1 MTLASSLSR
10 FVESRI
16 RGRGREYFARGM
28 VSLLSCGPAAV
39 EATVFGSEEYDV
51 TLIREGRGLVA
62 FCSCP
67 YVDRGEPC
75 KHIWAVI
82 LAAEKA
88 EGLIGPRGEVSERLV
103 VGWGTPPSVPPPPP
117 VWRRT
122 LDALTVPPL
131 LTPSPRGLAGRE
143 VLYLLDVAAT
153 LRSRQLSVQIMTGR
167 RLGDGTWDKLSPLKL
182 RADEI
187 PGLPDPGDRQ
197 GLALVAA
204 LGRETLRWS
213 MSFYSSQVPAQCEI
227 PPTVAGLLL
236 PVLCATGRFRVHS
249 EPDPAGGTPLE
260 WDSGAPW
267 EIWLEVCEELAEGSP
282 ESGNCAMSASL
293 RRTDERGDAE
303 RLAAQPLPVLLGA
316 SGFLLAGGRIS
327 ALAAEGLRWAPLLKP
342 EAALRVP
349 AAERFD
355 LLERLLAAPDLPKL
369 DLPASM
375 RLEEI
380 AAVPRPRLR
389 LLPPRWD
396 GGWPRAEL
404 SFLYEDLTVTADSP
418 ERGLYQPDS
427 RRFLLRD
434 PGAERKGA
442 ERLGELGFRL
452 EAQTSSTPPALQ
464 IATGRVPKVVPVLLA
479 EGWAVEAE
487 GKLYRTGGSFKM
499 NVASGVD
506 WFELHGEADF
516 EGQTV
521 PLPQLLAAIRKGAP
535 FIALSDGSLGM
546 LPEEWV
552 RKLSPMAALGSP
564 EGDHLRFRSVQA
576 VLLDAWFADE
586 PTITCDAAFERAR
599 GRLREF
605 SGIAPAEAPPG
616 FKGELRGYQQAG
628 LGWLHFLRDF
638 GFGGCLADDMG
649 LGKTVQV
656 LALLESRRTRRKRDR
671 LPPSLV
677 VVPRSLIFNWLSE
690 AARFTPRLRV
700 LDHTGT
706 ERDGEAFAGHD
717 LVLTTYGTL
726 RKDIAALREM
736 EFDYLILDEAQA
748 IKNADS
754 QTAKAAR
761 LLRGRHRLALSGT
774 PVENHLGELWS
785 LLEFLNPGILGASPT
800 FRQHAD
806 APRAPLVGNQGALAR
821 ALRPLL
827 LRRTKEQV
835 APELPPRLE
844 QTIYCEL
851 PPKQR
856 RLYDELRDHYR
867 ASLSRRIGENGLG
880 RAKIMVLE
888 ALLRLRQAAC
898 HPGLLDERRA
908 GEPCAKLDLLLP
920 QLREMLAEGH
930 KALVFSQFT
939 SFLALLRRQ
948 LDAEG
953 TSYLYLDGRTRD
965 RREKVEAFQTDPESR
980 LFLISLKAGGL
991 GLNLTGADYV
1001 YLLDPWW
1008 NPAVEA
1014 QAIDRA
1020 HRIGQARPVFASRLV
1035 ARDTVEEKILDL
1047 QKTKRDLADAVIQA
1061 DKSLLAALSREDLE
1075 MLLS

>member
-1 MTLASSLSR
+1 
-10 FVESRI
+10 
-16 RGRGREYFARGM
+16 
-28 VSLLSCGPAAV
+28 
-39 EATVFGSEEYDV
+39 
-51 TLIREGRGLVA
+51 
-62 FCSCP
+62 
-67 YVDRGEPC
+67 
-75 KHIWAVI
+75 
-82 LAAEKA
+82 
-88 EGLIGPRGEVSERLV
+88 
-103 VGWGTPPSVPPPPP
+103 
-117 VWRRT
+117 
-122 LDALTVPPL
+122 
-131 LTPSPRGLAGRE
+131 
-143 VLYLLDVAAT
+143 
-153 LRSRQLSVQIMTGR
+153 
-167 RLGDGTWDKLSPLKL
+167 
-182 RADEI
+182 
-187 PGLPDPGDRQ
+187 
-197 GLALVAA
+197 
-204 LGRETLRWS
+204 
-213 MSFYSSQVPAQCEI
+213 
-227 PPTVAGLLL
+227 
-236 PVLCATGRFRVHS
+236 
-249 EPDPAGGTPLE
+249 
-260 WDSGAPW
+260 
-267 EIWLEVCEELAEGSP
+267 
-282 ESGNCAMSASL
+282 
-293 RRTDERGDAE
+293 
-303 RLAAQPLPVLLGA
+303 
-316 SGFLLAGGRIS
+316 
-327 ALAAEGLRWAPLLKP
+327 
-342 EAALRVP
+342 
-349 AAERFD
+349 
-355 LLERLLAAPDLPKL
+355 
-369 DLPASM
+369 M

-404 SFLYEDLTVTADSP
+404 SFLYEDRAVMADSP

-452 EAQTSSTPPALQ
+452 EAQSASSISMPPSLQ

-535 FIALSDGSLGM
+535 FIPLSDGSLGM

-599 GRLREF
+599 RRLREF

-706 ERDGEAFAGHD
+706 GRRPCARRSPA
-717 LVLTTYGTL
+717 TTWCSPPTGPC
-726 RKDIAALREM
+726 RKDIAALREV

-774 PVENHLGELWS
+774 PVENQLGELGACRVPQ
-785 LLEFLNPGILGASPT
+785 PGMLGAAQTSAST
-800 FRQHAD
+800 TTA
-806 APRAPLVGNQGALAR
+806 AVPLAGESGALAR
-821 ALRPLL
+821 ALRPFL

-851 PPKQR
+851 DRPSSAGSTTSCGTTTAP
-856 RLYDELRDHYR
+856 
-867 ASLSRRIGENGLG
+867 SLGRRIGEQGLG
-880 RAKIMVLE
+880 RAEDHGPRSAPPPAPGGLSPRPPRR
-888 ALLRLRQAAC
+888 ATRRRALRQARPPPPPA
-898 HPGLLDERRA
+898 PRGARRGAQGAGLLPVHQLPRPPAPAARR
-908 GEPCAKLDLLLP
+908 
-920 QLREMLAEGH
+920 
-930 KALVFSQFT
+930 
-939 SFLALLRRQ
+939 RR
-948 LDAEG
+948 
-953 TSYLYLDGRTRD
+953 
-965 RREKVEAFQTDPESR
+965 
-980 LFLISLKAGGL
+980 
-991 GLNLTGADYV
+991 
-1001 YLLDPWW
+1001 
-1008 NPAVEA
+1008 
-1014 QAIDRA
+1014 
-1020 HRIGQARPVFASRLV
+1020 H
-1035 ARDTVEEKILDL
+1035 
-1047 QKTKRDLADAVIQA
+1047 
-1061 DKSLLAALSREDLE
+1061 
-1075 MLLS
+1075 LLSLPRRPHPRPPREGGGVPDRSRQAGSS

>member
-1 MTLASSLSR
+1 M
-10 FVESRI
+10 
-16 RGRGREYFARGM
+16 
-28 VSLLSCGPAAV
+28 
-39 EATVFGSEEYDV
+39 
-51 TLIREGRGLVA
+51 
-62 FCSCP
+62 
-67 YVDRGEPC
+67 
-75 KHIWAVI
+75 
-82 LAAEKA
+82 
-88 EGLIGPRGEVSERLV
+88 
-103 VGWGTPPSVPPPPP
+103 
-117 VWRRT
+117 
-122 LDALTVPPL
+122 
-131 LTPSPRGLAGRE
+131 
-143 VLYLLDVAAT
+143 
-153 LRSRQLSVQIMTGR
+153 
-167 RLGDGTWDKLSPLKL
+167 
-182 RADEI
+182 
-187 PGLPDPGDRQ
+187 
-197 GLALVAA
+197 
-204 LGRETLRWS
+204 
-213 MSFYSSQVPAQCEI
+213 
-227 PPTVAGLLL
+227 
-236 PVLCATGRFRVHS
+236 
-249 EPDPAGGTPLE
+249 
-260 WDSGAPW
+260 
-267 EIWLEVCEELAEGSP
+267 
-282 ESGNCAMSASL
+282 
-293 RRTDERGDAE
+293 
-303 RLAAQPLPVLLGA
+303 
-316 SGFLLAGGRIS
+316 
-327 ALAAEGLRWAPLLKP
+327 
-342 EAALRVP
+342 
-349 AAERFD
+349 
-355 LLERLLAAPDLPKL
+355 
-369 DLPASM
+369 
-375 RLEEI
+375 
-380 AAVPRPRLR
+380 
-389 LLPPRWD
+389 
-396 GGWPRAEL
+396 
-404 SFLYEDLTVTADSP
+404 
-418 ERGLYQPDS
+418 
-427 RRFLLRD
+427 
-434 PGAERKGA
+434 
-442 ERLGELGFRL
+442 
-452 EAQTSSTPPALQ
+452 
-464 IATGRVPKVVPVLLA
+464 
-479 EGWAVEAE
+479 
-487 GKLYRTGGSFKM
+487 
-499 NVASGVD
+499 
-506 WFELHGEADF
+506 
-516 EGQTV
+516 
-521 PLPQLLAAIRKGAP
+521 
-535 FIALSDGSLGM
+535 
-546 LPEEWV
+546 
-552 RKLSPMAALGSP
+552 
-564 EGDHLRFRSVQA
+564 
-576 VLLDAWFADE
+576 
-586 PTITCDAAFERAR
+586 ITCDEAFERAR

-677 VVPRSLIFNWLSE
+677 VVPRSLVFNWLAE
-690 AARFTPRLRV
+690 ATRFTPRLRV
-700 LDHTGT
+700 LDHTGSD
-706 ERDGEAFAGHD
+706 RGGADPAQGGEAFASHD

-726 RKDIAALREM
+726 RKDIATLREV

-761 LLRGRHRLALSGT
+761 LLRGKHRLALSGT

-800 FRQHAD
+800 FRQLAD
-806 APRAPLVGNQGALAR
+806 APRAPLAGNQGALAR

-827 LRRTKEQV
+827 LRRTKEAV

-851 PPKQR
+851 PPRQR

-867 ASLSRRIGENGLG
+867 AALSRRIGDQGLG

-920 QLREMLAEGH
+920 QLREVLAEGH
-930 KALVFSQFT
+930 KALVFSKFT
-939 SFLALLRRQ
+939 SFLALLCRQ

-965 RREKVEAFQTDPESR
+965 RREKVESFQSDPESR